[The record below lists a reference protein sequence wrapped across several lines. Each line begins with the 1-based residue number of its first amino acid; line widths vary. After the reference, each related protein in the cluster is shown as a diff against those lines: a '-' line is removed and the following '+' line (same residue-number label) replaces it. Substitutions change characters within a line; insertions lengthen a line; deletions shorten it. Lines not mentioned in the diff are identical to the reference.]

1 MLRKLL
7 ATALSFAALA
17 ATAVTFDGNSK
28 IVIPNS
34 PNVQEEYA
42 AGELASYLGKA
53 LNAKIATII
62 KELGE

>member
-7 ATALSFAALA
+7 ATALSFAAFA
-17 ATAVTFDGNSK
+17 ATAVELDGKSQ
-28 IVIPNS
+28 IVLPDS

-53 LNAKIATII
+53 LDAKIATV
-62 KELGE
+62 